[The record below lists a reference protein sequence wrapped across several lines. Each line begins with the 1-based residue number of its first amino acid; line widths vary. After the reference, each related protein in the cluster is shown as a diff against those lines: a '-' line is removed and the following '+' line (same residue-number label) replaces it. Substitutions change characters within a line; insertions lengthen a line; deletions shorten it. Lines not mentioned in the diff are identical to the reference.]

1 MPKIQTPEVE
11 TKFNASANL
20 SAVLGLVHENRT
32 ITRSELC
39 QLTGLTRSTMA
50 KLVASLAEMGLVSQS
65 GSEQIDRV
73 GRPSH
78 TVDAADNILAISVHP
93 EVDFLEV
100 KAVSFNGQ
108 IIRSE
113 RKLYP
118 TPVGPEEAVD
128 DTVILIN
135 KLIKALHS
143 SPIKFR
149 ILGAGVIVP
158 GQINALTGVVRQ
170 APHLQ
175 WFEYPLRNELQKRL
189 KMPVR
194 VANDAS
200 LGCKAE
206 VAYGAAKGSSEVV
219 YLHGSSG
226 IGGGVYMGGKELI
239 GFGGYAGE
247 LGHIRISS
255 SAAQDYSGIPGT
267 LEALVRREDLEKI
280 LGLSQVSDDV
290 LEAALLND
298 RTAASTNLAKKQ
310 LEALAIAVANY
321 ANIFNPE
328 VVVLAGFLG
337 AVYRFDQKYF
347 HQILKQHAIPA
358 VLEGLQVFNGEL
370 GSNSLAIGAS
380 ELIFE
385 DLIQDPN
392 RYQGV
397 GQA

>member
-1 MPKIQTPEVE
+1 MSKVKE
-11 TKFNASANL
+11 SAAESRVTL
-20 SAVLGLVHENRT
+20 SSNISLILGLIHEHRS

-39 QLTGLTRSTMA
+39 QITGLTRSTVA
-50 KLVASLAEMGLVSQS
+50 KLVSSLAELGLVTES
-65 GSEQIDRV
+65 GVEQIDRV

-78 TVDAADNILAISVHP
+78 SVEAADNVIAISVHP

-108 IIRSE
+108 IIKSE

-118 TPVGPEEAVD
+118 TPVGPDQAVA
-128 DTVILIN
+128 DTVDLIG
-135 KLIKALHS
+135 KLTTALHE
-143 SPIKFR
+143 SPIDFR
-149 ILGAGVIVP
+149 ILGAGVIIP
-158 GQINALTGVVRQ
+158 GQINASTGVVRQ

-175 WFEYPLRNELQKRL
+175 WFEFPMRDELQTKL

-194 VANDAS
+194 VGNDAS

-206 VAYGAAKGSSEVV
+206 VTYGAAKGSSEVV

-226 IGGGVYMGGKELI
+226 IGGGVYMGGAELI

-247 LGHIRISS
+247 LGHMRISS
-255 SAAQDYSGIPGT
+255 SSTGDYSGIPGT
-267 LEALVRREDLEKI
+267 LEALVRREDLEKA
-280 LGLSQVSDDV
+280 LGLSQVSDEI
-290 LEAALLND
+290 LETALLNE
-298 RTAASTNLAKKQ
+298 RTPASTALVKRQ
-310 LEALAIAVANY
+310 LEALAIGVANF

-337 AVYRFDQKYF
+337 GIYRFDQKYF
-347 HQILKQHAIPA
+347 HQILRRHAIPA
-358 VLEGLQVFNGEL
+358 ALEGFQVFIGEL

-385 DLIQDPN
+385 DLIQDPSKYAGI
-392 RYQGV
+392 RIT
-397 GQA
+397 